1 MMEYRTVRV
10 NESEL
15 NEVAKKGFRVVP
27 GSVFQS
33 GPGVMVVMEREVEDK
48 PAKPVA
54 QKKAKPELP
63 KVDLN
68 DEEITVEIS
77 E

>member
-48 PAKPVA
+48 PVA
-54 QKKAKPELP
+54 QKKVKPELP